1 MTQPARV
8 KLTSISLSRLGSV
21 CTEIMNIGIKAG
33 IKIKGPIPLPVK
45 RLNVVT
51 RKSPCGSGTETYE
64 KWEMK
69 MHRRIIDISADDKAM
84 RQLMRLKFLI
94 MFISNYLL
102 RSQTFYY
109 RFKV

>member
-8 KLTSISLSRLGSV
+8 KLTSINLEKLSGV
-21 CTEIMNIGIKAG
+21 CTEIMSIGEKAG
-33 IKIKGPIPLPVK
+33 VKVKGPIPLPVK

-84 RQLMRLKFLI
+84 RQLMRLKIPDNVYIEL
-94 MFISNYLL
+94 SL
-102 RSQTFYY
+102 T
-109 RFKV
+109 

>member
-8 KLTSISLSRLGSV
+8 KLTSINSEKLSNV
-21 CTEIMNIGIKAG
+21 YTEIMSIGEKAG
-33 IKIKGPIPLPVK
+33 VKVKGPIPLPVK

-69 MHRRIIDISADDKAM
+69 MHRRIIDISADDKAI
-84 RQLMRLKFLI
+84 RQLMRLRIPDNVYIEL
-94 MFISNYLL
+94 SL
-102 RSQTFYY
+102 T
-109 RFKV
+109 

>member
-1 MTQPARV
+1 MTQAARV
-8 KLTSISLSRLGSV
+8 KLVSKNLSKLTDVCDEVMSIGKKTGV
-21 CTEIMNIGIKAG
+21 KV
-33 IKIKGPIPLPVK
+33 KGPIPLPVK

-84 RQLMRLKFLI
+84 RQLMRLKIPDNVYIEL
-94 MFISNYLL
+94 SL
-102 RSQTFYY
+102 T
-109 RFKV
+109 

>member
-8 KLTSISLSRLGSV
+8 KLTSINLKRLSDV
-21 CTEIMNIGIKAG
+21 CTEIMCIGQKAG
-33 IKIKGPIPLPVK
+33 VKVKGPIPLPVK

-69 MHRRIIDISADDKAM
+69 MHRRIIDISADDKAI
-84 RQLMRLKFLI
+84 RQLMRLRIPDNVYIEL
-94 MFISNYLL
+94 SL
-102 RSQTFYY
+102 T
-109 RFKV
+109 

>member
-8 KLTSISLSRLGSV
+8 KLTSISLKKLRGV
-21 CTEIMNIGIKAG
+21 CTEIMKIGTKTGIKV
-33 IKIKGPIPLPVK
+33 KGPIPLPVK

-69 MHRRIIDISADDKAM
+69 IHRRIIDISADDKAM
-84 RQLMRLKFLI
+84 RQLMILKIPDNVYIEL
-94 MFISNYLL
+94 SL
-102 RSQTFYY
+102 T
-109 RFKV
+109 

>member
-8 KLTSISLSRLGSV
+8 KLTSINLKRLSDV
-21 CTEIMNIGIKAG
+21 CTEIMGIGQKAG
-33 IKIKGPIPLPVK
+33 VKVKGPIPLPVK

-69 MHRRIIDISADDKAM
+69 THRRIIDISADDKAI
-84 RQLMRLKFLI
+84 RQLMRLRIPDNVYIVL
-94 MFISNYLL
+94 SL
-102 RSQTFYY
+102 T
-109 RFKV
+109 

>member
-8 KLTSISLSRLGSV
+8 KLTSINLEKLSAV
-21 CTEIMNIGIKAG
+21 CTEIMGIGQKAG
-33 IKIKGPIPLPVK
+33 VRVKGPIPLPVK

-69 MHRRIIDISADDKAM
+69 MHRRIIDINADDKAI
-84 RQLMRLKFLI
+84 RQLMRLRIPDNVYIEL
-94 MFISNYLL
+94 SL
-102 RSQTFYY
+102 T
-109 RFKV
+109 